1 MKRFVVAAMT
11 MLCIGA
17 AGAAQARDVKPYAGA
32 GLGFFGLEYK
42 EPGFNQKNTVFGGFI
57 KVGADINEYLGAEVR
72 LGGTTEG
79 TQSYPAGTLGGVIP
93 FDFSL
98 SGDYIFSYLL
108 KLQFPVTGD
117 FRIYGLAGGTTA
129 KLSRKLNVPVAGVTL
144 INDSATNTGISYGVG
159 ADYLLSNQLS
169 AGVEW
174 VQYWTNVDVGAQ
186 MSAKIWGVVGTLSY
200 HF

>member
-1 MKRFVVAAMT
+1 MKRYVFAAVAVLLFGTTAVQ
-11 MLCIGA
+11 
-17 AGAAQARDVKPYAGA
+17 AQDVKPYAGVGA
-32 GLGFFGLEYK
+32 GFFGLEYK
-42 EPGFNQKNTVFGGFI
+42 EPGFSQKNTVFGGFVKI
-57 KVGADINEYLGAEVR
+57 GADINQYLAAEVR

-108 KLQFPVTGD
+108 KPQFPVTGD
-117 FRIYGLAGGTTA
+117 FRIYGLLGGTTA
-129 KLSRKLNVPVAGVTL
+129 KLSRKLNVTVAGVTL
-144 INDSATNTGISYGVG
+144 INDSATNTGLSYGLG
-159 ADYLLSNQLS
+159 ADYLLSNQMS
-169 AGVEW
+169 VGVEW

-186 MSAKIWGVVGTLSY
+186 MSAKIWGVVGMLSY